1 MRTGFLSAALAALV
15 LHPAVAEA
23 KPKPAPVPASPV
35 QLPYVSANLP
45 SSPEVRAFYAASNY
59 SIWFNGNAVNPAA
72 AEMVQILLR
81 SPLDGVSNGPQY
93 AAQVQAALQQA
104 ATGSP
109 EAIAFA
115 EHTLSEALVLYAQIM
130 NRPVQGMTYGYEYM
144 RPKPT

>member
-72 AEMVQILLR
+72 AEMKMHNQRIANLPQLGAVGTAR
-81 SPLDGVSNGPQY
+81 SKRRQAIELGMAV
-93 AAQVQAALQQA
+93 AAMKVANAPNAA
-104 ATGSP
+104 G
-109 EAIAFA
+109 E
-115 EHTLSEALVLYAQIM
+115 
-130 NRPVQGMTYGYEYM
+130 
-144 RPKPT
+144 